1 VNLSITGT
9 ITTPPITAS
18 ACSSYSAPWGTVY
31 TQSGLYS
38 DTLTTVNGCDSIV
51 GVNLTITGAITTP
64 TITASACSTYTAP
77 WGTVYTQSGNYSDT
91 LTTINGCDSIVSV
104 NITITGAIIV
114 PTITAS
120 ACSTYTASWG
130 TVYTQSGNYSDTLT
144 TINGCDSIISVNLNI
159 TGLPTLNS
167 IIIADS
173 CAKGDGSATVSAL
186 AGSAPYTYAWSN
198 GAVGSTQTNLNGGV
212 YTVTVTDQNGCASVT
227 QISIPLIAPPIINL
241 NISAISLLEGD
252 SIQLNASG
260 ALTYQWSPPAGLSC
274 TNCPNPYASPLQ
286 STTYTV
292 NATAL
297 NGCKSNAS
305 INITI
310 DIRCN
315 ELFVPSI
322 FSPNNSGPAINEQL
336 CVLSNCIAEM
346 EFAIYNRWG
355 QLVFK
360 TNDPQQCWDG
370 TKDGKEVVSGVYAY
384 RLFVKQLNGS
394 TISKSGNVTLT
405 R

>member
-1 VNLSITGT
+1 VS
-9 ITTPPITAS
+9 
-18 ACSSYSAPWGTVY
+18 V
-31 TQSGLYS
+31 
-38 DTLTTVNGCDSIV
+38 
-51 GVNLTITGAITTP
+51 
-64 TITASACSTYTAP
+64 
-77 WGTVYTQSGNYSDT
+77 
-91 LTTINGCDSIVSV
+91 NGCDSIVSV
-104 NITITGAIIV
+104 NLTITGAIIV

-130 TVYTQSGNYSDTLT
+130 TVYTQSGTFTDTLT
-144 TINGCDSIISVNLNI
+144 SVNGCDSIVSVNLTV
-159 TGLPTLNS
+159 TGIPALNAS
-167 IIIADS
+167 TTADS
-173 CAKGDGSATVSAL
+173 CAEGTGTASLSASG
-186 AGSAPYTYAWSN
+186 GSAPYTYAWSN
-198 GAVGSTQTNLNGGV
+198 GAAGTPQTNLNAGV
-212 YTVTVTDQNGCASVT
+212 YTVTVTDQKGCTARSQLT
-227 QISIPLIAPPIINL
+227 IPLIAPPIINL

-252 SIQLNASG
+252 SVQLSASG
-260 ALTYQWSPPAGLSC
+260 ANSYQWSPALGLSC
-274 TNCPNPYASPLQ
+274 TNCPNPVASPLQ

-305 INITI
+305 ITITI

-322 FSPNNSGPAINEQL
+322 FSPNNIGPAINEQI

-346 EFAIYNRWG
+346 ELAIYNRWG
-355 QLVFK
+355 QLVFQ
-360 TNDPQQCWDG
+360 TSDPQKCWDG

-394 TISKSGNVTLT
+394 SISKNGNITLV